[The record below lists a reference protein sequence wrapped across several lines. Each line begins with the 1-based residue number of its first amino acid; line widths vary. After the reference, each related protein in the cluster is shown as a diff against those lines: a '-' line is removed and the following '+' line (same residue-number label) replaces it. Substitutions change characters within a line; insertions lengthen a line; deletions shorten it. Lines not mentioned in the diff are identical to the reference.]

1 MDHPAP
7 SRSHALTRR
16 SDESTR
22 RPKSALVLALAAIA
36 VLALLLLSGCGSS
49 DSEGD
54 SAEGSGESDSSAAA
68 GTCSYPADSQSAAK
82 DVEAP
87 AEEPE
92 AKGTITATI
101 ATSAGDLAATLDAD
115 RTPCTVNSFLSL
127 AKQKYFD
134 DAECHRLTT
143 EGIFVL
149 QCGDPTGTGTGGPG
163 YSFADELDGS
173 ETYPAGTLA
182 MANSGPDT
190 NGSQFF
196 VVYDDSSLPPDY
208 TVFGQLD
215 EKSTKTVADLA
226 AKGTDNGAGDGAP
239 KEKVTITEVTAK
251 S

>member
-7 SRSHALTRR
+7 SRSHALTH
-16 SDESTR
+16 
-22 RPKSALVLALAAIA
+22 RPKSAALLALSVLA

-127 AKQKYFD
+127 AKQKYLD
-134 DAECHRLTT
+134 GTECHRLTT

-226 AKGTDNGAGDGAP
+226 AKGTDSGAGDGAP
-239 KEKVTITEVTAK
+239 KEKVTITEVTTAD
-251 S
+251 

>member
-7 SRSHALTRR
+7 SRSHALN
-16 SDESTR
+16 R
-22 RPKSALVLALAAIA
+22 RPNSAILLTLAAFA

-49 DSEGD
+49 DSEG
-54 SAEGSGESDSSAAA
+54 GSGEPSGGSDSSAAA
-68 GTCSYPADSQSAAK
+68 GTCSYPADSQSGAK
-82 DVEAP
+82 EVDAP
-87 AEEPE
+87 EEKPQ
-92 AKGTITATI
+92 AKGTVEATV
-101 ATSAGDLAATLDAD
+101 ATSAGDLAVTLDAD
-115 RTPCTVNSFLSL
+115 RAPCTVNSFLSL
-127 AKQKYFD
+127 AAQKYFD
-134 DAECHRLTT
+134 DTECHRLTT

-149 QCGDPTGTGTGGPG
+149 QCGDPTGTGSGGPG

-196 VVYDDSSLPPDY
+196 VVYGDSSLPPDY

-226 AKGTDNGAGDGAP
+226 AKGTDSGAGDGAP
-239 KEKVTITEVTAK
+239 KEKVTITEVTTAD
-251 S
+251 

>member
-16 SDESTR
+16 
-22 RPKSALVLALAAIA
+22 PKSALLLTLAAFA
-36 VLALLLLSGCGSS
+36 VLAVLLLSGCGSS
-49 DSEGD
+49 DSEGN
-54 SAEGSGESDSSAAA
+54 SGESSGSSDSAAAA
-68 GTCSYPADSQSAAK
+68 GTCSYPADSQPGAK
-82 DVEAP
+82 EVDAP
-87 AEEPE
+87 EEKPQ
-92 AKGTITATI
+92 AKGSVDATV
-101 ATSAGDLAATLDAD
+101 ATSAGDLAVTLDAD
-115 RTPCTVNSFLSL
+115 RAPCTVNSFLSL
-127 AKQKYFD
+127 AAQKYFD
-134 DAECHRLTT
+134 DTECHRLTT

-149 QCGDPTGTGTGGPG
+149 QCGDPTGTGSGGPG

-226 AKGTDNGAGDGAP
+226 AKGTDSGAGDGAP
-239 KEKVTITEVTAK
+239 KEKVTITEVTTAD
-251 S
+251 

>member
-16 SDESTR
+16 
-22 RPKSALVLALAAIA
+22 PKPALLLTLAAFA
-36 VLALLLLSGCGSS
+36 VLAVLLLSGCGSS
-49 DSEGD
+49 DSEGN
-54 SAEGSGESDSSAAA
+54 SGESSGSSDSAAAA
-68 GTCSYPADSQSAAK
+68 GTCSYPADSQPGAK
-82 DVEAP
+82 EVDAP
-87 AEEPE
+87 EEKPQ
-92 AKGTITATI
+92 AKGSVDATV
-101 ATSAGDLAATLDAD
+101 ATSAGDLAVTLDAD
-115 RTPCTVNSFLSL
+115 RAPCTVNSFLSL
-127 AKQKYFD
+127 AAQKYFD
-134 DAECHRLTT
+134 DTECHRLTT

-149 QCGDPTGTGTGGPG
+149 QCGDPTGTGSGGPG

-226 AKGTDNGAGDGAP
+226 AKGTDSGAGDGAP
-239 KEKVTITEVTAK
+239 KEKVTITEVTTAD
-251 S
+251 

>member
-16 SDESTR
+16 
-22 RPKSALVLALAAIA
+22 PKSAVVLTLAAFA

-54 SAEGSGESDSSAAA
+54 SGESSGSSDSSAAA
-68 GTCSYPADSQSAAK
+68 GTCSYPADSQSGAK
-82 DVEAP
+82 DVDAP
-87 AEEPE
+87 EEKPQ
-92 AKGTITATI
+92 AKGSVEATV
-101 ATSAGDLAATLDAD
+101 ATSAGDLAVTLDAD
-115 RTPCTVNSFLSL
+115 RAPCTVNSFLSL
-127 AKQKYFD
+127 AAQKYFD
-134 DAECHRLTT
+134 DTECHRLTT

-149 QCGDPTGTGTGGPG
+149 QCGDPTGTGSGGPG

-226 AKGTDNGAGDGAP
+226 AKGTDSGAGDGAP
-239 KEKVTITEVTAK
+239 KEKVTITEVTTAD
-251 S
+251 

>member
-16 SDESTR
+16 
-22 RPKSALVLALAAIA
+22 PKPALLLTLAAFA
-36 VLALLLLSGCGSS
+36 VLAVLLLSGCGSS

-54 SAEGSGESDSSAAA
+54 SGESSGTSDSSASA
-68 GTCSYPADSQSAAK
+68 GTCSYPADSQPGAK
-82 DVEAP
+82 EVDAP
-87 AEEPE
+87 EEKPQ
-92 AKGTITATI
+92 AKGSVDATV
-101 ATSAGDLAATLDAD
+101 ATSAGDLAVTLDAD
-115 RTPCTVNSFLSL
+115 RAPCTVNSFLSL
-127 AKQKYFD
+127 AAQKYFD
-134 DAECHRLTT
+134 DTECHRLTT

-149 QCGDPTGTGTGGPG
+149 QCGDPTGTGSGGPG

-226 AKGTDNGAGDGAP
+226 AKGTDSGAGDGAP
-239 KEKVTITEVTAK
+239 KEKVTITEATTAD
-251 S
+251 

>member
-1 MDHPAP
+1 MDHLAQ
-7 SRSHALTRR
+7 SRSHALN
-16 SDESTR
+16 R
-22 RPKSALVLALAAIA
+22 RPQSAVVLTLAAFA
-36 VLALLLLSGCGSS
+36 VLVLLLLSGCGSS

-54 SAEGSGESDSSAAA
+54 SGGSSAAESDSSAAA
-68 GTCSYPADSQSAAK
+68 GACSYPADSQAGAK

-92 AKGTITATI
+92 AKGTVDATI
-101 ATSAGDLAATLDAD
+101 ATNAGDLAVTLDAD

-127 AKQKYFD
+127 AAQKYFD
-134 DAECHRLTT
+134 DTDCHRLTT
-143 EGIFVL
+143 EGIYVL
-149 QCGDPTGTGTGGPG
+149 QCGDPTGTGSGGPG
-163 YSFADELDGS
+163 YSFPDELDGS

-215 EKSTKTVADLA
+215 EKSTKTVADIA
-226 AKGTDNGAGDGAP
+226 AKGTDSGAGDGAP
-239 KEKVTITEVTAK
+239 KEKVTITEVTTAD
-251 S
+251 

>member
-7 SRSHALTRR
+7 SRSHALTH
-16 SDESTR
+16 
-22 RPKSALVLALAAIA
+22 RPKSAALLALSVLA

-54 SAEGSGESDSSAAA
+54 SGESSGSSDTSAAA
-68 GTCSYPADSQSAAK
+68 GTCSYPADSQSGAK
-82 DVEAP
+82 EVHAP
-87 AEEPE
+87 EEKPQ
-92 AKGTITATI
+92 AKGSVDATV
-101 ATSAGDLAATLDAD
+101 ATSAGDLAVTLDAD
-115 RTPCTVNSFLSL
+115 SAPCTVNSFLSL
-127 AKQKYFD
+127 AAQKYFD
-134 DAECHRLTT
+134 DTECHRLTT

-149 QCGDPTGTGTGGPG
+149 QCGDPTGTGSGGPG

-226 AKGTDNGAGDGAP
+226 AKGTDSGAGDGAP

>member
-16 SDESTR
+16 
-22 RPKSALVLALAAIA
+22 PKSAVVLTLAAFA
-36 VLALLLLSGCGSS
+36 VLALLLLSGCESS

-54 SAEGSGESDSSAAA
+54 SGESSGSSDSSAAA
-68 GTCSYPADSQSAAK
+68 GTCSYPADSQSGAK
-82 DVEAP
+82 DVDAP
-87 AEEPE
+87 EEKPQ
-92 AKGTITATI
+92 AKGTVEATV
-101 ATSAGDLAATLDAD
+101 ATTAGDLAVTLDAD
-115 RTPCTVNSFLSL
+115 RAPCTVNSFLSL
-127 AKQKYFD
+127 AAQKYFD
-134 DAECHRLTT
+134 DTECHRLTT

-149 QCGDPTGTGTGGPG
+149 QCGDPTGTGSGGPG

-226 AKGTDNGAGDGAP
+226 AKGTDSGAGDGAP
-239 KEKVTITEVTAK
+239 KEKVTITEVTTAD
-251 S
+251 

>member
-16 SDESTR
+16 
-22 RPKSALVLALAAIA
+22 PKPALLLTLAAFA

-49 DSEGD
+49 DSEGN
-54 SAEGSGESDSSAAA
+54 SGESSGSSDSAAAA
-68 GTCSYPADSQSAAK
+68 GTCSYPADSQSGAK
-82 DVEAP
+82 EVDAP
-87 AEEPE
+87 EEKPQ
-92 AKGTITATI
+92 AKGSVDATV
-101 ATSAGDLAATLDAD
+101 ATSAGDLAVTLDAD
-115 RTPCTVNSFLSL
+115 RAPCTVNSFLSL
-127 AKQKYFD
+127 AAQKYFD
-134 DAECHRLTT
+134 DTECHRLTT

-149 QCGDPTGTGTGGPG
+149 QCGDPTGTGSGGPG

-215 EKSTKTVADLA
+215 ETSTKTVADLA
-226 AKGTDNGAGDGAP
+226 AKGTDSGAGDGAP
-239 KEKVTITEVTAK
+239 KEKVTITEVTTAD
-251 S
+251 

>member
-16 SDESTR
+16 
-22 RPKSALVLALAAIA
+22 PKSAVVLTLAAFA

-54 SAEGSGESDSSAAA
+54 SGESSGSSDSSAAA
-68 GTCSYPADSQSAAK
+68 GTCSYPADSQSGAK
-82 DVEAP
+82 DVDAP
-87 AEEPE
+87 EEKPQ
-92 AKGTITATI
+92 AKGTVEATV
-101 ATSAGDLAATLDAD
+101 ATTAGDLAVNLDAD
-115 RTPCTVNSFLSL
+115 RAPCTVNSFLSL
-127 AKQKYFD
+127 AAQKYFD
-134 DAECHRLTT
+134 DTECHRLTT

-149 QCGDPTGTGTGGPG
+149 QCGDPTGTGSGGPG

-226 AKGTDNGAGDGAP
+226 AKGTDSGAGDGAP
-239 KEKVTITEVTAK
+239 KEKVTITEVTTAD
-251 S
+251 

>member
-7 SRSHALTRR
+7 SRSHALTRH
-16 SDESTR
+16 
-22 RPKSALVLALAAIA
+22 PKPALLLTLAAFA

-54 SAEGSGESDSSAAA
+54 SGESSGTSDSSASA
-68 GTCSYPADSQSAAK
+68 GTCSYPADSQPGAK
-82 DVEAP
+82 EVDAP
-87 AEEPE
+87 EEKPQ
-92 AKGTITATI
+92 AKGSVDATV
-101 ATSAGDLAATLDAD
+101 ATSAGDLAVTLDAD
-115 RTPCTVNSFLSL
+115 RAPCTVNSFLSL
-127 AKQKYFD
+127 AAQKYFD
-134 DAECHRLTT
+134 DTECHRLTT

-149 QCGDPTGTGTGGPG
+149 QCGDPTGTGSGGPG

-226 AKGTDNGAGDGAP
+226 AKGTDSGAGDGAP
-239 KEKVTITEVTAK
+239 KEKVTITEVTTAD
-251 S
+251 

>member
-7 SRSHALTRR
+7 SRSLAL
-16 SDESTR
+16 TR
-22 RPKSALVLALAAIA
+22 RPKSAVVLTLAAFA

-54 SAEGSGESDSSAAA
+54 SGESSGSSDSSAAV
-68 GTCSYPADSQSAAK
+68 GTCSYPADSQSGAK
-82 DVEAP
+82 DVDAP
-87 AEEPE
+87 EEKPQ
-92 AKGTITATI
+92 AKGTVEATV
-101 ATSAGDLAATLDAD
+101 ATTAGDLAVTLDAD
-115 RTPCTVNSFLSL
+115 RAPCTVNSFLSL
-127 AKQKYFD
+127 AAQKYFD
-134 DAECHRLTT
+134 DTECHRLTT

-149 QCGDPTGTGTGGPG
+149 QCGDPTGTGSGGPG

-226 AKGTDNGAGDGAP
+226 AKGTDSGAGDGAP
-239 KEKVTITEVTAK
+239 KEKVTITEVTTAD
-251 S
+251 